1 MSFVKSDVLA
11 AEGSIGADGDT
22 IGSKLLSVIKFI
34 SLLVKRLVMDTRSKD
49 GELNGVSVNNIEVS
63 KTECVDTT
71 VGSKG
76 SKVVTV
82 KLLIEVVDVT
92 LTLLMLS
99 AMEVTNDTSNV
110 SLISKLGSLVST
122 SDVADDG
129 ITALDK
135 LSIVIASVNSV
146 IG

>member
-1 MSFVKSDVLA
+1 
-11 AEGSIGADGDT
+11 
-22 IGSKLLSVIKFI
+22 
-34 SLLVKRLVMDTRSKD
+34 MDTRSKD
-49 GELNGVSVNNIEVS
+49 GELNGVGVNNIEVR

-71 VGSKG
+71 VG

-99 AMEVTNDTSNV
+99 AMDVTNDTSNV

-135 LSIVIASVNSV
+135 LSIVIISVDSV

>member
-1 MSFVKSDVLA
+1 M
-11 AEGSIGADGDT
+11 
-22 IGSKLLSVIKFI
+22 
-34 SLLVKRLVMDTRSKD
+34 KRLVMDTRSKD

-71 VGSKG
+71 VGSK
-76 SKVVTV
+76 VVAV
-82 KLLIEVVDVT
+82 KLLTEVVDVT

-99 AMEVTNDTSNV
+99 AMDVTNDTSNV

-135 LSIVIASVNSV
+135 LSIVIISVDSV